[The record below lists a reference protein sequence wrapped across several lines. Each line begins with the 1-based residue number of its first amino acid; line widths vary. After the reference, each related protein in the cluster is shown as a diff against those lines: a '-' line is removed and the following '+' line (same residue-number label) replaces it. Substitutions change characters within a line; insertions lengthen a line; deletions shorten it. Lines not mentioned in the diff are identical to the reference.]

1 LVDGDAR
8 GSRAVIAPLRRAHR
22 IATLAL
28 ACSVPPAFAL
38 AIASRPSQPP
48 SGEIPVALAAEI
60 VSGALVFERDDLWQP
75 LTIRTRLFTGDAAGP
90 VVEIA
95 PLADLARPD
104 VLVYWS
110 ADPVAD
116 RLPEDARWLGRLAG
130 TAPRRFALPVGAR
143 VDAGRLHLYS
153 LGHAQWLGSAALG
166 AE

>member
-1 LVDGDAR
+1 LVDGDAH

-38 AIASRPSQPP
+38 AIASRPSLPP
-48 SGEIPVALAAEI
+48 PGEIPVALAAEI

-75 LTIRTRLFTGDAAGP
+75 LTIRTRLFAGDAAGP
-90 VVEIA
+90 VVEIV
-95 PLADLARPD
+95 PLTDLARPD

-110 ADPVAD
+110 AEPVVD
-116 RLPEDARWLGRLAG
+116 RLPAGAQWLGRLAG
-130 TAPRRFALPVGAR
+130 AAPRRFALPAHAR
-143 VDAGRLHLYS
+143 ADAGRLHLYS

-166 AE
+166 AD